1 MSRYEREFGT
11 DWETLDKDEATD
23 RAYAIG
29 VAERLGE
36 YNREELEA
44 IYAEM
49 NSAYHKS
56 MVELAYDE
64 GRNEAKEAAE
74 TTSADRDALW
84 ADLINGEKTYLDE
97 DDVSTGG
104 RDGLPSAL
112 DSSELLDRQSIDST
126 DAVDRPDFL
135 DR

>member
-1 MSRYEREFGT
+1 MSRYEREFDTG
-11 DWETLDKDEATD
+11 WESLGKDEATT

-36 YNREELEA
+36 FNREALEA

-49 NSAYHKS
+49 DSAYHRS

-64 GRNEAKEAAE
+64 GRNEAKAAAE
-74 TTSADRDALW
+74 SGAADADAVWAQLVEGEVTTVDP
-84 ADLINGEKTYLDE
+84 
-97 DDVSTGG
+97 DDVPTAG
-104 RDGLPSAL
+104 RDSLPEAL
-112 DSSELLDRQSIDST
+112 DSGELLDRQDVDST
-126 DAVDRPDFL
+126 EAVDRPDFL

>member
-1 MSRYEREFGT
+1 
-11 DWETLDKDEATD
+11 
-23 RAYAIG
+23 
-29 VAERLGE
+29 
-36 YNREELEA
+36 
-44 IYAEM
+44 
-49 NSAYHKS
+49 

-74 TTSADRDALW
+74 TTNADRDALW
-84 ADLINGEKTYLDE
+84 ADLINGEKTYIDE
-97 DDVSTGG
+97 DDVPTSG

>member
-1 MSRYEREFGT
+1 MSFYEREYDA
-11 DWETLDKDEATD
+11 DWDTLEKDAATD

-49 NSAYHKS
+49 DTAYNRS

-64 GRNEAKEAAE
+64 GRNEAKDAARSGSGDPEAVWAELVEGE
-74 TTSADRDALW
+74 TTVVEP
-84 ADLINGEKTYLDE
+84 GEPP
-97 DDVSTGG
+97 TGG
-104 RDGLPSAL
+104 RDGLPEAL
-112 DSSELLDRQSIDST
+112 EPTELLDRQSVDST
-126 DAVDRPDFL
+126 EATDRPEFL

>member
-11 DWETLDKDEATD
+11 GWDELGKDGATN

-36 YNREELEA
+36 FNREELKA

-49 NSAYHKS
+49 DSAYHRS
-56 MVELAYDE
+56 MVELAYEE
-64 GRNEAKEAAE
+64 GRNEAKAAADSASTDADTIWAELVEGE
-74 TTSADRDALW
+74 TVT
-84 ADLINGEKTYLDE
+84 IDE
-97 DDVSTGG
+97 DDAPA
-104 RDGLPSAL
+104 RDSLPEAL
-112 DSSELLDRQSIDST
+112 GSGELLDKQQVDST